1 MDKKYVI
8 DRFEGEY
15 AILIDDSEVT
25 YNIDKRLVSEL
36 IVGDVISIIVDKDET
51 KKRYEEIE
59 SLVNRLF
66 ED

>member
-8 DRFEGEY
+8 DRFEGDY
-15 AILIDDSEVT
+15 AILIDDSEVI
-25 YNIDKRLVSEL
+25 YNIDKRLVSDL
-36 IVGDVISIIVDKDET
+36 IEGDVISIIVDKDEK
-51 KKRYEEIE
+51 KKRYDEIE

>member
-8 DRFEGEY
+8 DRFEGDY
-15 AILIDDSEVT
+15 AILIDDSEVA
-25 YNIDKRLVSEL
+25 YNIDKRLVSDL
-36 IVGDVISIIVDKDET
+36 IEGDVISIIVDIDEK